1 MVCFILTVYLAD
13 EGHGSIWSNFIQ
25 SQSRSAVADYN
36 VCWEKAKTRTIFDM
50 VIESNDSL
58 DCVRNPTLLSQPH
71 CFVQFQ
77 GNCFGLPLDKLTYS
91 YSYLSSQG
99 HMLVLCY
106 LAGAQWWNW
115 SKMNCWWRAK
125 YYFLFKNTL
134 IHFSVQSQICPLC
147 LHIFCNYFL
156 CFFCVFTLPVIQ
168 TKMN

>member
-1 MVCFILTVYLAD
+1 MKDMGPSGLILFKAKVDLQWLIITFVERKQRHALFL
-13 EGHGSIWSNFIQ
+13 IWSLNQ
-25 SQSRSAVADYN
+25 MTPWTVLETPL
-36 VCWEKAKTRTIFDM
+36 C
-50 VIESNDSL
+50 
-58 DCVRNPTLLSQPH
+58 